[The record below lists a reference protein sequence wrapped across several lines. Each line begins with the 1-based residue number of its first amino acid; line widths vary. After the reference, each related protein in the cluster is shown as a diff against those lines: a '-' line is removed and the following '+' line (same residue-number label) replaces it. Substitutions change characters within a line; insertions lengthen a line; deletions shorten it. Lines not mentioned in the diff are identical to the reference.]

1 MAEAA
6 ENNVT
11 PISAD
16 SKLTDE
22 QKRDQL
28 RARIEAGEKRN
39 EERSLGDQA
48 KGVAD
53 SAIEFTKKHPL
64 AVVAALSPKS
74 SMRSPAYCAPSSTP
88 STMRAP

>member
-48 KGVAD
+48 K
-53 SAIEFTKKHPL
+53 E
-64 AVVAALSPKS
+64 
-74 SMRSPAYCAPSSTP
+74 
-88 STMRAP
+88 